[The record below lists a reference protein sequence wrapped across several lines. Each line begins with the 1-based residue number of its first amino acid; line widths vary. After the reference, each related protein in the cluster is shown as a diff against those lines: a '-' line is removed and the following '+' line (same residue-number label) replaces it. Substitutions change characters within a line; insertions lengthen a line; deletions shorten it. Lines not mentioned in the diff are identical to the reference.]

1 MPMLRFDL
9 DELFENLISEE
20 KSKKQNST
28 DTEHIDKF
36 GRVSREVP
44 QAQQPQGFATLPNN
58 STVSTVSTKKVDTIA
73 LDNYSHDLAEKKAS
87 PLEVAKQ
94 HQLEQAPERL
104 WGQLPGSEF
113 FPELY
118 NHLYARSILWLE
130 DEIESAWKNQRP
142 VLIKIP
148 ADCDVKPMLIVE
160 RINQRLERYW
170 KASPHTT
177 ALMSA
182 ELLEGSPPQLL
193 LYRVPQDNYLVDPT
207 VTPPELTDALSPED
221 KQFIESVL
229 HFTEH
234 CQPDEVL
241 EIPEDRMLN
250 VVDLANDVDSV
261 VRNRSDEQLRVWKNK
276 NTLVCRVWSGPF
288 LSQWQRETEQ

>member
-44 QAQQPQGFATLPNN
+44 QAQQPQGFVTLPNN
-58 STVSTVSTKKVDTIA
+58 STDSTVSTKKVDTIA

-104 WGQLPGSEF
+104 WGQLPVREF
-113 FPELY
+113 FPEVH

-130 DEIESAWKNQRP
+130 DEIEAAWKNQSP

-148 ADCDVKPMLIVE
+148 ADCDVKPTLIVD
-160 RINQRLERYW
+160 RTKQRLERYW
-170 KASPHTT
+170 KARPHTGS
-177 ALMSA
+177 LMSA
-182 ELLEGSPPQLL
+182 CLLGGVGFRLL
-193 LYRVPQDNYLVDPT
+193 LYRVPQDIQLLNFTLPM
-207 VTPPELTDALSPED
+207 PEMAKFYSPQE
-221 KQFIESVL
+221 QQL
-229 HFTEH
+229 
-234 CQPDEVL
+234 L
-241 EIPEDRMLN
+241 
-250 VVDLANDVDSV
+250 DSV
-261 VRNRSDEQLRVWKNK
+261 QRFADH
-276 NTLVCRVWSGPF
+276 CRAGEIW
-288 LSQWQRETEQ
+288 